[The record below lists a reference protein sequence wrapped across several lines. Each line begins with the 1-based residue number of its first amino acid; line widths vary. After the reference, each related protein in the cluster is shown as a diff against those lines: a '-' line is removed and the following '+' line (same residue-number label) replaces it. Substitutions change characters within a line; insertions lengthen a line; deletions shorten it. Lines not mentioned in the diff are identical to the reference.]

1 MKKAVSTESW
11 SLTMASIISPTEPP
25 PDDDP
30 EDTEEAII
38 ENFEVFLLGPE
49 EASEAQQENP
59 YVRKLSEDS
68 FLSILQP
75 RRVKNAFQN
84 EKERGLFQLF
94 LSNSLFESM
103 LRWTNVEL
111 TKKGKQQ
118 ISLDKMMAY
127 IGLEVAMSLIQMG
140 DIAHYWSRS
149 RFEGHHDF
157 RETMSRTDFQ
167 TIRASIQFH
176 PPLVYDAETAT
187 KDPLYHSRC
196 FLNHF
201 QKNCSAVAVPMGSSA
216 LDKASCR
223 TSARTRAKTY
233 LPNKPIIYH
242 ELWYPTMLPSW
253 FGNIRRMAFST
264 QVPSW
269 TRLPGPNLPYLHVT

>member
-1 MKKAVSTESW
+1 
-11 SLTMASIISPTEPP
+11 
-25 PDDDP
+25 
-30 EDTEEAII
+30 
-38 ENFEVFLLGPE
+38 
-49 EASEAQQENP
+49 
-59 YVRKLSEDS
+59 
-68 FLSILQP
+68 
-75 RRVKNAFQN
+75 
-84 EKERGLFQLF
+84 
-94 LSNSLFESM
+94 
-103 LRWTNVEL
+103 
-111 TKKGKQQ
+111 
-118 ISLDKMMAY
+118 MAY

-233 LPNKPIIYH
+233 MPNKPIIYH